1 MSDFKGHCQK
11 CHAPVFMNRTM
22 DWYGNSVM
30 TINCWNGHYEWINIE
45 NIESDLPPVKTKQNI
60 VTHLGFFKV

>member
-1 MSDFKGHCQK
+1 
-11 CHAPVFMNRTM
+11 MNRTV